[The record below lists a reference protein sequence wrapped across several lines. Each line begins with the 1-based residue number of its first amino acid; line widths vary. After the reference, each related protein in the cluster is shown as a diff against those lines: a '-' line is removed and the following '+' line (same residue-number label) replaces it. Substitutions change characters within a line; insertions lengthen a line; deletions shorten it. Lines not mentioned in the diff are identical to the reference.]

1 MAELEQLGQTREI
14 RRFNHGRTQRSPQL
28 SPSGRLLNNPPVI
41 IPEEMP
47 QQTMRRIFQ
56 TPVLRNSADYQS
68 IVALLT
74 TYQRQSDNRHW
85 DDFRNKIPPD
95 LLKLWGDVMVECRR
109 NGFIGPRVENGEI
122 VWMQVIGTTAIRN
135 GDLCTMCDRACRRR
149 EMIDTGATKQM
160 RILNPGWREPKPCWE
175 HVGAVMNSAE

>member
-1 MAELEQLGQTREI
+1 MAGLEPLAAIREI
-14 RRFNHGRTQRSPQL
+14 DHYNHGRTQRSPKL
-28 SPSGRLLNNPPVI
+28 SHEGRLLSNPPVI

-74 TYQRQSDNRHW
+74 TYQRQGDNRRW

-95 LLKLWGDVMVECRR
+95 LLKLWGDVLIECRR
-109 NGFIGPRVENGEI
+109 NGFIGPRVESGEI
-122 VWMQVIGTTAIRN
+122 VWMQIVGTNDIRN
-135 GDLCTMCDRACRRR
+135 GDLCTLCDRVCQRR
-149 EMIDTGATKQM
+149 EMVDTGEAKRM
-160 RILNPGWREPKPCWE
+160 RMLNRGWHETKPCWMT
-175 HVGAVMNSAE
+175 AN

>member
-1 MAELEQLGQTREI
+1 MAELEQLGQIHGI
-14 RRFNHGRTQRSPQL
+14 RHYNRNGNQRSPQL
-28 SPSGRLLNNPPVI
+28 SPSGRLLNNPPVV

-47 QQTMRRIFQ
+47 QRTMRRIFQ
-56 TPVLRNSADYQS
+56 TPVLRDSADYQS

-95 LLKLWGDVMVECRR
+95 LLKLWGDVLIECRR

-122 VWMQVIGTTAIRN
+122 VWMQVIGTTDVRN

-149 EMIDTGATKQM
+149 EMTDTGASKQM
-160 RILNPGWREPKPCWE
+160 RILHPGWHEARPCWDKADE
-175 HVGAVMNSAE
+175 TP

>member
-1 MAELEQLGQTREI
+1 MAGLEPLAAIREI
-14 RRFNHGRTQRSPQL
+14 DHYNHGRTQRSPKL
-28 SPSGRLLNNPPVI
+28 SHEGRLLSNPPVI

-175 HVGAVMNSAE
+175 RTDETPAH